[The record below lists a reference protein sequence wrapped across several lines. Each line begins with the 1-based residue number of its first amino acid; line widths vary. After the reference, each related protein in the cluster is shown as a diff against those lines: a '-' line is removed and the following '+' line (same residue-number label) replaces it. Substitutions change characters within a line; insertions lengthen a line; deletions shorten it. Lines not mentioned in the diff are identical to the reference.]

1 MKSQDLFLAAEQRYE
16 YFKVIVGLETYDSGN
31 LTDLRI
37 NYFNLIFILKTS
49 VDNIEEYK
57 IHKNNTTTT
66 MNSSPNLGN
75 KTLSA

>member
-37 NYFNLIFILKTS
+37 NYFNLIFKSLRRPTESI
-49 VDNIEEYK
+49 
-57 IHKNNTTTT
+57 
-66 MNSSPNLGN
+66 N
-75 KTLSA
+75 KCTHYDK